1 MYTTSEKSILVPV
14 GATDKAM
21 IAISQSYGLARLTK
35 SKIVLLGLETSH
47 HPFDKKRF
55 DKIVAEVKEKSGVPV
70 ETMVRSGNVYDE
82 ITKVANVINP
92 LFIVMG
98 ITSQLSLGKIV
109 GKNAFRMVRESKHAV
124 ITIKGDVH
132 RDGCKVILL
141 PLDLSRETREKVDRT
156 VELAKLFNSEIKI
169 ISILE
174 NKNKDEEHK
183 LLAYSNQ
190 ALKYIKDHGIKGSI
204 KTMLGKDITKIVLD
218 YAHEVNADL
227 IVIMSQEKLQLSDL
241 FAVGTTAQRLINE
254 SDIPVLSFRPMQRKD
269 TTIGVGAGA
278 Y

>member
-1 MYTTSEKSILVPV
+1 MYSTSEKSILVPV

-35 SKIVLLGLETSH
+35 SKIVLLGLETTH

-55 DKIVAEVKEKSGVPV
+55 DQIVAEVKEKSGVPV

-82 ITKVANVINP
+82 ITKVANVLNP

-98 ITSQLSLGKIV
+98 ITEKLSVGKIV

-132 RDGCKVILL
+132 REGCKVILL
-141 PLDLSRETREKVDRT
+141 PLDLSRETREKVERS

-174 NKNKDEEHK
+174 HDNKDEEHK
-183 LLAYSNQ
+183 LLAYSKQ
-190 ALKYIKDHGIKGSI
+190 ALKYIKDHG
-204 KTMLGKDITKIVLD
+204 
-218 YAHEVNADL
+218 VN
-227 IVIMSQEKLQLSDL
+227 
-241 FAVGTTAQRLINE
+241 G
-254 SDIPVLSFRPMQRKD
+254 
-269 TTIGVGAGA
+269 
-278 Y
+278 

>member
-1 MYTTSEKSILVPV
+1 MYITSERSILVPV

-35 SKIVLLGLETSH
+35 SKIVLLGVETSH
-47 HPFDKKRF
+47 HPFDQKRF
-55 DKIVAEVKEKSGVPV
+55 DKIVAEVKENSGVPV

-82 ITKVANVINP
+82 TTKVANIINP

-98 ITSQLSLGKIV
+98 ITEKLSVDKII

-132 RDGCKVILL
+132 REGCKVILL
-141 PLDLSRETREKVDRT
+141 PVDLSRETREKVDRA
-156 VELAKLFNSEIKI
+156 VELAKLFNSEIKL

-174 NKNKDEEHK
+174 HNNKDEENK
-183 LLAYSNQ
+183 LLAYSLQ
-190 ALKYIKDHGIKGSI
+190 VLKFVKDHGINCTM
-204 KTMLGKDITKIVLD
+204 KTMHGKDIPKMVLD
-218 YAHEVNADL
+218 YGHEVNADL
-227 IVIMSQEKLQLSDL
+227 IIIMSQEKLHFSDL
-241 FAVGTTAQRLINE
+241 LTIGTVAQRLINE
-254 SDIPVLSFRPMQRKD
+254 SDIPVLSFRPMVRKD
-269 TTIGVGAGA
+269 TTIGVGTGS